1 MIVSNSKTIT
11 KNVQTSKKP
20 FSNTIDWSKLE
31 TIQDTSNPILIQTI
45 KRQFNTPLELASTII
60 KEANKKRITVVC
72 NNIYPE
78 GLFSPVYFTPIEKS
92 LGHTRDIKT
101 YQLNKAIQYCFNI
114 LDNGANIEVWLIKK
128 SVQPQIMTDPSSFLH
143 RLKCL

>member
-1 MIVSNSKTIT
+1 MIASNSKTIT
-11 KNVQTSKKP
+11 KTVQSTKKP
-20 FSNTIDWSKLE
+20 LITTIDWSKLE
-31 TIQDTSNPILIQTI
+31 TIQDTSKPVLIQTF

-60 KEANKKRITVVC
+60 KEANKKKIIVVC

-78 GLFSPVYFTPIEKS
+78 GLFSPIYFTPIEKS

-101 YQLNKAIQYCFNI
+101 YQLNQTIQYCLNI
-114 LDNGANIEVWLIKK
+114 IDNGTSIEVWLIKK
-128 SVQPQIMTDPSSFLH
+128 SVHPQIMTDPSSFLH